1 MHKLSFRPKSIV
13 TFRGK
18 PWRVLRATGA
28 TELLLEDVDTRAK
41 EVVDIANLSS
51 PQPTAAARPIDAL
64 DEEDLA
70 EARRRLDIIKPLL
83 ETARGREALAT
94 ELAAR
99 HGVSART
106 LRRWVH
112 AYEARGLLSDLAPQR
127 KGREMPR
134 RLDDKLEA
142 VIDAVIEG
150 VFLTK
155 QKVTAR
161 KAFESVKQ
169 RCAALKLAP
178 PHENT
183 FRRRLGE
190 ISEKLKMQRR
200 EGRKPARDRFG
211 EVRGAFP
218 GADYPLAVVQID
230 HTKVDIELVDDD
242 TRKPI
247 GRPWLTLAIDVYSRM
262 VTGFYLSLDPPSAF
276 SVGMCVAHSAN
287 RKEADLERLGVK
299 GEWPIWGIMNMIH
312 ADNGKEFR
320 SKTIA
325 KACDEYGIRIEWRP
339 VKTPHYGGHIERLM
353 GTVATEIHALPGTT
367 FSNPKQRGE
376 YASAK
381 QASMTYHELERWLT
395 QFIIGVYH
403 QRIHRGI
410 GCPPVEQW
418 RRGIVG
424 HGKVKGVGLP
434 DPLPDPRR
442 FWRDF
447 LPCTERVVQR
457 DGITWEKVTYFSDAL
472 RPWIQAR
479 KGTRM
484 QQFIVRRDPRD
495 ISRLYFLDPQLGDY
509 LEIPYRDLS
518 KPSISIWEYRE
529 AERFLRSQG
538 RMAEN
543 EDQIFAAREELCRI
557 VDRAKTETRKA
568 RRARQRQKLNAG
580 VGSPPQVTPP
590 APPKPRAT
598 GHLSLVID
606 NSGQADEFD
615 IPDDLP
621 PTFEEL

>member
-1 MHKLSFRPKSIV
+1 MHKLSFRPKSVV

-18 PWRVLRATGA
+18 PWRVVRATGT
-28 TELLLEDVDTRAK
+28 TELLLEDLETRAK
-41 EVVDIANLSS
+41 EVVDIANLPSS
-51 PQPTAAARPIDAL
+51 QPAGPTRPVDAL

-70 EARRRLDIIKPLL
+70 QARRRLEIIRPLL

-94 ELAAR
+94 QLAAR
-99 HGVSART
+99 HGTSVRT

-134 RLDDKLEA
+134 RLDDKTEA
-142 VIDAVIEG
+142 VIDAVIEE

-155 QKVTAR
+155 QKVNAR

-169 RCAALKLAP
+169 RCAALKLTP

-190 ISEKLKMQRR
+190 VSEKLKMERR

-230 HTKVDIELVDDD
+230 HTKLDIELVDDD

-247 GRPWLTLAIDVYSRM
+247 GRPWITLAIDVYSRM
-262 VTGFYLSLDPPSAF
+262 VTGFYLSLDPPCAF

-287 RKEADLERLGVK
+287 RKEPDLERLGIK
-299 GEWPIWGIMNMIH
+299 GEWPVWGIMQLIH

-376 YASAK
+376 YDPAK

-395 QFIIGVYH
+395 QFIVGVYH
-403 QRIHRGI
+403 QRVHRGI

-424 HGKVKGVGLP
+424 HGKIKGVGLP

-447 LPCTERVVQR
+447 LPYTERVVQR
-457 DGITWEKVTYFSDAL
+457 DGVTWDKVTYFSDAL

-538 RMAEN
+538 RQAEN
-543 EDQIFAAREELCRI
+543 EDQIFSAREELCRI
-557 VDRAKTETRKA
+557 VDQAKTETRKA
-568 RRARQRQKLNAG
+568 RRSRQRQKLNSAAG
-580 VGSPPQVTPP
+580 GPSSAVPQPQS
-590 APPKPRAT
+590 PKPRGA
-598 GHLSLVID
+598 GHLSLVVD
-606 NSGQADEFD
+606 NSGADEFD
-615 IPDDLP
+615 IPDDLTA
-621 PTFEEL
+621 TFEEL